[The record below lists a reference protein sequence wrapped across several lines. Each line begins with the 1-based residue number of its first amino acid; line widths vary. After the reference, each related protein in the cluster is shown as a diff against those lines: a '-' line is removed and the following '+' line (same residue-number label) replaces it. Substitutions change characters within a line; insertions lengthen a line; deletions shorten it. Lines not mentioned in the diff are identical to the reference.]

1 MKFLRWTMS
10 QAGAFGSGGG
20 GGGAGTI
27 TGNDGT
33 PEAQVANN
41 WNIVTANSTLKFAGT
56 AGTETID
63 MNGDSNN
70 NIIMSNTLQTVSPGN
85 NNVIIGSGSGGAD
98 GANNV
103 SIGSGAGP
111 ALNLGSAANI
121 AIGNGALASS
131 SGNSCVA
138 VGIAALQHASTD
150 TFCIAIGES
159 SLTSL
164 EGSSHGNNVAIGY
177 GSGASLSSG
186 NFSLF
191 LGYLAG
197 VNYNGAE
204 SNNINLNSLGVIGE
218 SNVLRICDAANTST
232 GTALSK
238 AFIGG
243 IDGVALTTANVVTEV
258 SDQLGTAVLTP
269 GSGIT
274 IDATSTPNQIIIS
287 ASGGG
292 GAGTITGN
300 DSTAEAQVGGNWN
313 ILTSGT
319 TMGFVGTSGTETLS
333 LSGDSNSNVFFGDP
347 AYTYTGTPATGTQ
360 NISIG
365 VGGIQS
371 TSVTGSNNIA
381 IGLTC
386 LPVIEADYNHIAI
399 GYQCGQKLQNT
410 TNNNNVMIG
419 FIAGSQLVTGGQS
432 VLIGIS
438 AGDRYTN
445 AEEGN
450 ICINAQGVPGESF
463 VIRIGDSTTG
473 VFGAPYT
480 AAYIGGIDGVA
491 LTTANVVT
499 EVSDQLGTAV
509 LTPGAGITIDASS
522 TPNQIIIELTPSSE
536 RFKQNINPISDSSS
550 ILNLKPV
557 TFEYKPNQLN
567 ISREDATGTHYG
579 FIAEEVRKVLPNLTY
594 DNSKGEITGVRYNE
608 IIPLLLSEIQ
618 KLRKDVDA
626 LKGK

>member
-20 GGGAGTI
+20 GGGGITTI
-27 TGNDGT
+27 NGDTGNTGT
-33 PEAQVANN
+33 STTPTIYADNAALTCGSTVQF
-41 WNIVTANSTLKFAGT
+41 TGDDTSTLTLNVTDSSANIIIGLNAGNASLLGDGASYNT
-56 AGTETID
+56 SVGAGCFQPLTTGNENCALGYGALNNATT
-63 MNGDSNN
+63 SNN
-70 NIIMSNTLQTVSPGN
+70 CVSVGFESM
-85 NNVIIGSGSGGAD
+85 ITD
-98 GANNV
+98 T
-103 SIGSGAGP
+103 
-111 ALNLGSAANI
+111 
-121 AIGNGALASS
+121 SS
-131 SGNSCVA
+131 EAVVA
-138 VGIAALQHASTD
+138 VGNQALYQINGASYT
-150 TFCIAIGES
+150 IG
-159 SLTSL
+159 
-164 EGSSHGNNVAIGY
+164 IGY
-177 GSGASLSSG
+177 QAGGNYSGT
-186 NFSLF
+186 
-191 LGYLAG
+191 
-197 VNYNGAE
+197 E
-204 SNNINLNSLGVIGE
+204 SNNIAINALSTTVTGE
-218 SNVLRICDAANTST
+218 NGVLRIGDGT
-232 GTALSK
+232 GTGQQQLQAAYIS
-238 AFIGG
+238 G

-371 TSVTGSNNIA
+371 TLVTGSNNIA
-381 IGLTC
+381 IGLSC
-386 LPVIEADYNHIAI
+386 LNVIESDGAHIAI
-399 GYQCGQKLQNT
+399 GYECGRALQNS
-410 TNNNNVMIG
+410 TNNCNVMIG
-419 FIAGSQLVTGGQS
+419 FFAGSNLITGGQS
-432 VLIGIS
+432 VFIGIA

-463 VIRIGDSTTG
+463 VIRIGDSTTQ
-473 VFGAPYT
+473 VYGAPYR